1 LSRGYGGLSG
11 GSHRRRF
18 GRLNKVVR
26 GRGVARRKAIRA
38 QVLKDFR
45 GVGEPLD
52 LEANVSTPA
61 DVLSDILKALRLTE
75 GIEESRL
82 RGAWTEVAGEFV
94 GRQTEPVSLR
104 QGKLTLKV
112 IQPSM
117 RFHLEQTKKDL
128 LRRLQKKLGG
138 NTIREVQ
145 LILG

>member
-1 LSRGYGGLSG
+1 MPRGYGGLSG
-11 GSHRRRF
+11 GSHRRRN

-26 GRGVARRKAIRA
+26 RRGVARRKMIRA
-38 QVLKDFR
+38 QVLRDFR
-45 GVGEPLD
+45 GVGAPLD

-61 DVLSDILKALRLTE
+61 DVLSDILKDLRLTE

-82 RGAWTEVAGEFV
+82 RGAWSEVAGEFV
-94 GRQTEPVSLR
+94 GRQTEPVSLNH
-104 QGKLTLKV
+104 GKLTLKV

-128 LRRLQKKLGG
+128 LQRLQQKLVR